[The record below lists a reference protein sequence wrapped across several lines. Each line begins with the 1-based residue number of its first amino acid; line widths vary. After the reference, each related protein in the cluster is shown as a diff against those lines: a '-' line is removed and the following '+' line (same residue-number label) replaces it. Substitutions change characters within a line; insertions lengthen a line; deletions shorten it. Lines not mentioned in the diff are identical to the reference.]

1 MSILEN
7 NLATDEVATFLH
19 KLSNNVRTAI
29 FPIGDERPF
38 DIDESLLET
47 CISRFKYVQLLDFSF
62 SRFKVLPCS
71 ISTLKHL
78 RYLSL
83 RGNML
88 IEKLPNSI
96 YSLQNLETLK
106 LAGCEKLEELPKDI
120 RNMINLRY
128 LSITTKQT
136 CLKDNGIE
144 CLHSLQTLIFYKCSR
159 LECLPERIQR
169 LTVLRKLE
177 SEVVEAYLFAA
188 WYEKANY
195 VEKPCNLL
203 LWKA

>member
-7 NLATDEVATFLH
+7 NLGVDEVTTFLH
-19 KLSNNVRTAI
+19 SLSNNVRTVI
-29 FPIGDERPF
+29 FPTGDERPF
-38 DIDESLLET
+38 NIDKSLLET
-47 CISRFKYVQLLDFSF
+47 CISRFKYVRLLDLSF
-62 SRFKVLPCS
+62 SRFEVLPSS

-88 IEKLPNSI
+88 IKKLPNSI

-106 LAGCEKLEELPKDI
+106 LAGCERLEELPKDI

-136 CLKDNGIE
+136 CLQDNGIE
-144 CLHSLQTLIFYKCSR
+144 CLRSLRTLIFYKYSR
-159 LECLPERIQR
+159 LECLPEGIQR

-177 SEVVEAYLFAA
+177 FRSCGSLSLCRMV
-188 WYEKANY
+188 
-195 VEKPCNLL
+195 
-203 LWKA
+203 